1 MSCRNV
7 EPAGEQQG
15 TEAGEQPEAV
25 AGDAQPRTAEN
36 RGGGEPRT
44 VGDEED
50 WEIEDMMM
58 RWY

>member
-15 TEAGEQPEAV
+15 TEAGEHPEAV
-25 AGDAQPRTAEN
+25 AGDAQ
-36 RGGGEPRT
+36 PRT